1 MASYRRHFAEA
12 PLRFHFMADLVA
24 RSLEW
29 IEFAPIRVVA
39 TAASSASPGDVFAVL
54 ADHERWP
61 EWFPGLRKV
70 TVLGAATGVGARRR
84 VALRGATVD
93 EEFIVWEPGVRW
105 SFTGTAAS
113 PRFTKSLVEDC
124 LLDERASGGTVITYT
139 MYLDPPA
146 ALRPIIKALT
156 GRIAANT
163 NRAMCNLALR
173 ATTPGH

>member
-1 MASYRRHFAEA
+1 MAE
-12 PLRFHFMADLVA
+12 LVA
-24 RSLEW
+24 RSIDW
-29 IEFAPIRVVA
+29 IEIAPIRVVA
-39 TAASSASPGDVFAVL
+39 NAESSAPPAAVFAVL

-93 EEFIVWEPGVRW
+93 EEFIVWEPGNRW
-105 SFTGTAAS
+105 SFTGVAAS

-124 LLDERASGGTVITYT
+124 QLVAREAGGTTITYT

-146 ALRPIIKALT
+146 ALRPVITAFT

-163 NRAMCNLALR
+163 NRAMRHLAQR
-173 ATTPGH
+173 AAYPAQ